1 MNISKILKNNNTG
14 ATMVIANALICD
26 AHSQRLGDVR
36 IRNGIIVEIGDTL
49 TEDERIDG
57 SGCYLLPGLVDTN
70 ISLKDGRLNGKN
82 LVSLARYA
90 LEGGVSTVVLNSDV
104 NPRIDNEITLEF
116 VHQNRR
122 TKEGAVVE
130 CSISAL
136 NEAGALSNIA
146 ILLKNGALAVSTATL
161 CDYNLISRI
170 AQYLQMTHK
179 PLFYKAVDK
188 SLFESGVMADGA
200 DAARLG
206 LSGISPLSE
215 IVHVASMIEVSRHF
229 QIKIIFKSITE
240 PRSVEL
246 ISQARMSGIDVE
258 CEVGLHHLL
267 KNDSACMGYDS
278 DAKIDPPLVSEEKRM
293 FLIRSLQEGD
303 IHSLSAL
310 HQPNSDIHKDITFN
324 DASFGT
330 TSIGEYLPLCYTHLV
345 KKEIISMSRLIELAC
360 KNPAHTVG
368 MSKGVIEAGVA
379 ADLILFNPNG
389 MTQVTHHH
397 SLYKNEILSGR
408 VMMAIQG
415 DEVTRF

>member
-1 MNISKILKNNNTG
+1 
-14 ATMVIANALICD
+14 MVIANALICD
-26 AHSQRLGDVR
+26 AHTQRLGDVR
-36 IRNGIIVEIGDTL
+36 IHNGMIVEIGDTL
-49 TEDERIDG
+49 TDDEMIDG

-70 ISLKDGRLNGKN
+70 IFLKDGQLNGKN

-90 LEGGVSTVVLNSDV
+90 LAGGVSTVVLNSDV

-116 VHQNRR
+116 LHQHRC
-122 TKEGAVVE
+122 TKEGAVIE
-130 CSISAL
+130 CSISAF
-136 NEAGALSNIA
+136 NDAGALSNIA
-146 ILLKNGALAVSTATL
+146 ILLKNGALAVSTATV

-179 PLFYKAVDK
+179 PLFYKSVDK
-188 SLFESGVMADGA
+188 SLFDSGVMADGTN
-200 DAARLG
+200 AAHLG
-206 LSGISPLSE
+206 LNGISPLSE
-215 IVHVASMIEVSRHF
+215 IVHVASMIEVARHF
-229 QIKIIFKSITE
+229 GIKIVFKSITE

-246 ISQARMSGIDVE
+246 ISQARISKIDVE

-267 KNDSACMGYDS
+267 KNDSACIGYDS

-293 FLIRSLQEGD
+293 FLIRSLQQGD

-310 HQPNSDIHKDITFN
+310 HQPNSDIYKDITFN

-330 TSIGEYLPLCYTHLV
+330 TSIGEYLPLCYTHLI
-345 KKEIISMSRLIELAC
+345 KNEIITMNRLIELAC

-368 MSKGVIEAGVA
+368 MSKGVIETGIT
-379 ADLILFNPNG
+379 ADLILFNPNI
-389 MTQVTHHH
+389 MTQVAHHH

-415 DEVTRF
+415 DEVTQF

>member
-1 MNISKILKNNNTG
+1 
-14 ATMVIANALICD
+14 MVIANALICD
-26 AHSQRLGDVR
+26 AHSEYVSDVR
-36 IRNGIIVEIGDTL
+36 IHKGMIVEIGNLL
-49 TEDERIDG
+49 TDDEMIDG

-70 ISLKDGRLNGKN
+70 VSLKDGHLNGKN

-90 LEGGVSTVVLNSDV
+90 LAGGVSTVVLNSDV
-104 NPRIDNEITLEF
+104 TPKIDNEITLEF
-116 VHQNRR
+116 VHQHRR
-122 TKEGAVVE
+122 TKEGSAIE
-130 CSISAL
+130 CSISAI
-136 NEAGALSNIA
+136 NDTGALSNIA
-146 ILLKNGALAVSTATL
+146 ILLKNGALAVSTSTL

-179 PLFYKAVDK
+179 PLFYKSVDK

-200 DAARLG
+200 VATQLG

-229 QIKIIFKSITE
+229 KIKIIFKSITE

-246 ISQARMSGIDVE
+246 ISHARMSGIDVE
-258 CEVGLHHLL
+258 CEVGVHHLL

-278 DAKIDPPLVSEEKRM
+278 DAKINPPLVNEEKRM
-293 FLIRSLQEGD
+293 FLIHSLQRGD

-330 TSIGEYLPLCYTHLV
+330 TSIGEYLPLCYTHLI
-345 KKEIISMSRLIELAC
+345 KNETITMSRLVELAC

-368 MSKGVIEAGVA
+368 MSAGVIEAGLP
-379 ADLILFNPNG
+379 ADLILFDPQA

-397 SLYKNEILSGR
+397 SLYKNESLHGR

>member
-1 MNISKILKNNNTG
+1 
-14 ATMVIANALICD
+14 MVIANALICD
-26 AHSQRLGDVR
+26 ADSERLGDVR
-36 IRNGIIVEIGDTL
+36 IHDGMIVEIGDSL
-49 TEDERIDG
+49 IDEEIING
-57 SGCYLLPGLVDTN
+57 EGCYLLPGLVDTN
-70 ISLKDGRLNGKN
+70 VSLKDGHLNGKN

-90 LEGGVSTVVLNSDV
+90 LGGGVSTVILNSDL

-116 VHQNRR
+116 VHQHRR
-122 TKEGAVVE
+122 TKEGATIE

-136 NEAGALSNIA
+136 NDAGALSNIA
-146 ILLKNGALAVSTATL
+146 ILLKNGALSVSTSTL

-188 SLFESGVMADGA
+188 SLFENGVMADGTV
-200 DAARLG
+200 AASLG

-215 IVHVASMIEVSRHF
+215 IVHIASMIEVARHF
-229 QIKIIFKSITE
+229 GIKIVFKSITE
-240 PRSVEL
+240 PRSIEL
-246 ISQARMSGIDVE
+246 IAQARISGMDVE

-267 KNDSACMGYDS
+267 KNDSACKGYDS
-278 DAKIDPPLVSEEKRM
+278 DAKINPPLVSEEKRA
-293 FLIRSLQEGD
+293 FLIRSLQEGN

-330 TSIGEYLPLCYTHLV
+330 TSIGEYLPLCYTHLI
-345 KKEIISMSRLIELAC
+345 KNKIITMSHLIELAS
-360 KNPAHTVG
+360 KNPAQSVG
-368 MSKGVIEAGVA
+368 MSKGVIKVGLT
-379 ADLILFNPNG
+379 ADLILFNPNE
-389 MTQVTHHH
+389 MTRVTHHH
-397 SLYKNEILSGR
+397 SLYKNENLEGK

>member
-1 MNISKILKNNNTG
+1 
-14 ATMVIANALICD
+14 MVIANALICD
-26 AHSQRLGDVR
+26 VHSQRNGDVR
-36 IRNGIIVEIGDTL
+36 IQNGVIVEIGDSL
-49 TEDERIDG
+49 VDDEVIDG

-70 ISLKDGRLNGKN
+70 VSLKDSQLNGKN

-90 LEGGVSTVVLNSDV
+90 LAGGVSTVVLNSDL

-116 VHQNRR
+116 VHQHRR
-122 TKEGAVVE
+122 TKEGATIE

-136 NEAGALSNIA
+136 NDTGALSNIA
-146 ILLKNGALAVSTATL
+146 ILLKNGALAVSTSTL

-200 DAARLG
+200 SAARLG

-215 IVHVASMIEVSRHF
+215 IVHVASMIEVARNF
-229 QIKIIFKSITE
+229 EIKIVFKSITE
-240 PRSVEL
+240 PRSIEL
-246 ISQARMSGIDVE
+246 ISHARMSGIDVE

-278 DAKIDPPLVSEEKRM
+278 DAKINPPLVSEEKRA
-293 FLIRSLQEGD
+293 FLIRSLQKGD
-303 IHSLSAL
+303 VHSLSAL
-310 HQPNSDIHKDITFN
+310 HQPNSDIYKDITFN

-330 TSIGEYLPLCYTHLV
+330 TSIGEYLPLCYTHLI
-345 KKEIISMSRLIELAC
+345 KNETITMSRLIELAC
-360 KNPAHTVG
+360 KNPARTVG
-368 MSKGVIEAGVA
+368 MNKGEIKTGLT
-379 ADLILFNPNG
+379 ADLILFNPHAI
-389 MTQVTHHH
+389 TQVVHHH
-397 SLYKNEILSGR
+397 SLYKNENLFGR